1 MSDEYQERLALE
13 DINEL
18 TKATAYMVM
27 APTLTFALIFGYN
40 SFRTSGGGQSSN
52 FQFAID
58 RAKSKFNTSDHNSAS
73 WPKNK
78 ETPEGKLDFSPSQ
91 AGAELNDA
99 YKNLKAEKEA
109 TKAAELERKKSER
122 QVTKM
127 TNVEKTRAM
136 VKNIDPFEKKRRL
149 AMAI

>member
-1 MSDEYQERLALE
+1 M
-13 DINEL
+13 
-18 TKATAYMVM
+18 
-27 APTLTFALIFGYN
+27 
-40 SFRTSGGGQSSN
+40 
-52 FQFAID
+52 
-58 RAKSKFNTSDHNSAS
+58 
-73 WPKNK
+73 
-78 ETPEGKLDFSPSQ
+78 
-91 AGAELNDA
+91 NDA

-109 TKAAELERKKSER
+109 AKTAELERKKSER